1 MRVPIRKTLNGNE
14 YWCNDEKRTIFVPT
28 GVEPDFEVTENPKSM
43 LLDSAEPEQEDIMKE
58 LEDMTIPELKK
69 YAKEN
74 NIDIPVD
81 VKKKDD
87 IVKLLYDNWNPD
99 AE

>member
-1 MRVPIRKTLNGNE
+1 MRVPIRKTKNGTE
-14 YWCNDEKRTIFVPT
+14 YWCNEEKRTILLPT
-28 GVEPDFEVTENPKSM
+28 GVKPNFKVTENPKSM
-43 LLDSAEPEQEDIMKE
+43 LLNSGEPEQEDKITVF
-58 LEDMTIPELKK
+58 EDMAVSELKK

-87 IVKLLYDNWNPD
+87 IVKFLYGNWSPD
-99 AE
+99 EA

>member
-1 MRVPIRKTLNGNE
+1 
-14 YWCNDEKRTIFVPT
+14 
-28 GVEPDFEVTENPKSM
+28 M
-43 LLDSAEPEQEDIMKE
+43 LLASTDPEQEDEVKE
-58 LEDMTIPELKK
+58 LEDMSISELKK

-87 IVKLLYDNWNPD
+87 IVKFLYGNWSPD
-99 AE
+99 EE